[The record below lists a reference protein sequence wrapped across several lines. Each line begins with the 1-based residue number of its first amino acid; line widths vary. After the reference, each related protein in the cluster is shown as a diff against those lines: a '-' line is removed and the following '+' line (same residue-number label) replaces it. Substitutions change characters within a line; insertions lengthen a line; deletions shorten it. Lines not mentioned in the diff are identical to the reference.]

1 VRATTGCD
9 NEAIVVTDPDF
20 EKLQAIRSNPG
31 PPGLADL
38 RPDLYRALPAVTV
51 ERVTQDPRSSG
62 DDATRS
68 KRLKRPLARVEVAAI
83 VTAAGTPAILRRKRH
98 DTRW

>member
-1 VRATTGCD
+1 
-9 NEAIVVTDPDF
+9 VTDPDF

-51 ERVTQDPRSSG
+51 ERVTQDSIVRRRRDAQQAALATTCPR
-62 DDATRS
+62 RS
-68 KRLKRPLARVEVAAI
+68 
-83 VTAAGTPAILRRKRH
+83 RRHRNRGGYASHPEEEEK
-98 DTRW
+98 